1 MTRGPGLRT
10 WGTAQRDVALK
21 KHPKKLTLTPVVPGV
36 AFAPHA
42 AILRTNRAD
51 EARQHAGEQRPLAR
65 RVVHGLPPRNDAR
78 RDGMAGSRSGAGVR
92 AADGV
97 HALRDHRRRY
107 AAKLAR
113 ASAAAKPCG
122 RAMALN
128 AEQRRALV
136 IIADAGFNGCT
147 EAMLRVQGFSIG
159 LLSRL
164 VRDDL
169 VTVTPERV
177 RIGGELITV
186 AKFRITE
193 AGRQAVAC

>member
-1 MTRGPGLRT
+1 MPTCSKRMINLRDYTSVNIRMPLVAPFLLPDRAPVRRTKSPNQLFGARRARSHLSPCAKKPGREAGQGSQDPSPLQQADVVIEVTRGPGLRT

-97 HALRDHRRRY
+97 HALRDH
-107 AAKLAR
+107 
-113 ASAAAKPCG
+113 
-122 RAMALN
+122 
-128 AEQRRALV
+128 
-136 IIADAGFNGCT
+136 
-147 EAMLRVQGFSIG
+147 
-159 LLSRL
+159 
-164 VRDDL
+164 
-169 VTVTPERV
+169 
-177 RIGGELITV
+177 
-186 AKFRITE
+186 
-193 AGRQAVAC
+193 